1 MKSKKN
7 AKKYTAKERFNIVME
22 GQEGTVSDTCQRY
35 GISRETYYQWKKTMD
50 EAIEEALT
58 SGNAGR
64 KPKGHVRDIGH
75 AKGRIKELESENQK
89 LQDTIKQQEKTIA
102 MAEVRVMATN
112 FYLERTPDEVKKKL
126 GLPDKI
132 E

>member
-1 MKSKKN
+1 MKPKKT
-7 AKKYTAKERFNIVME
+7 AKDYTAKERFNIVME
-22 GQEGTVSDTCQRY
+22 GQESTVSDTCQRY
-35 GISRETYYQWKKTMD
+35 GISRDTYYQWKRAVD
-50 EAIEEALT
+50 EAALEALT
-58 SGNAGR
+58 PGNAGR
-64 KPKGHVRDIGH
+64 KPKDYVKDIDH
-75 AKGRIKELESENQK
+75 AKGRIKELEGEVHK

>member
-1 MKSKKN
+1 MKEKKK
-7 AKKYTAKERFNIVME
+7 AKKYTAKERFNIVIE
-22 GQEGTVSDTCQRY
+22 GQEGVVTDTCQKY
-35 GISRETYYQWKKTMD
+35 GISRDTYYQWKKAMNK
-50 EAIEEALT
+50 AIEVALT
-58 SGNAGR
+58 PDHAGR
-64 KPKGHVRDIGH
+64 KPKDHVKGVDH
-75 AKGRIKELESENQK
+75 ARGRIKELENEVQK
-89 LQDTIKQQEKTIA
+89 LQETIKQQDKTIA